1 MPDTDIAISDTWL
14 TDQGKKS
21 ELFCIL
27 LLTNKSD
34 RTEAFTGDIK
44 NITKYVYILQ
54 NNQKRILKVRIN
66 IRETFHYILFI
77 GVWASSAYP
86 MFPGFSP
93 KEASQESSCLRWTK
107 TDGTQHYASLQL
119 EQHCSMPP
127 CPPTFPIKMRHTSR
141 GETAEVLA
149 AFGLSCTN
157 QWIVSLSAL
166 L

>member
-14 TDQGKKS
+14 TVQGKKS

-34 RTEAFTGDIK
+34 RTEDIK
-44 NITKYVYILQ
+44 NITKYVYNLQ

-77 GVWASSAYP
+77 GAWASPAYP

-93 KEASQESSCLRWTK
+93 KEASQESSCLR
-107 TDGTQHYASLQL
+107 
-119 EQHCSMPP
+119 
-127 CPPTFPIKMRHTSR
+127 
-141 GETAEVLA
+141 
-149 AFGLSCTN
+149 
-157 QWIVSLSAL
+157 
-166 L
+166 